1 MENTSDQPVILSI
14 DHFGRLLV
22 DVKMNLPL
30 RMS

>member
-1 MENTSDQPVILSI
+1 MENASDQAIILSI

-22 DVKMNLPL
+22 DVKMNLPS